1 MGNFN
6 ASKLVNGEFH
16 IPGFRL
22 NPKIVIDLD
31 HLPKD
36 PKNKLWLEFQESSIR
51 FN

>member
-1 MGNFN
+1 
-6 ASKLVNGEFH
+6 
-16 IPGFRL
+16 
-22 NPKIVIDLD
+22 VIDLD